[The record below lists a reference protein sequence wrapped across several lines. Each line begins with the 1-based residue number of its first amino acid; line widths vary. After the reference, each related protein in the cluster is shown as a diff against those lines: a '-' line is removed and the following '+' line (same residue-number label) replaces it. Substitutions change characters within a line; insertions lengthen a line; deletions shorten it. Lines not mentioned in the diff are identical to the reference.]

1 MKEKKLFFIVL
12 LITLFAQVYFYPF
25 QSDLKLSIGVI
36 IFNFVILSREDIEEI
51 TLGVLCG
58 IGVLLVRTIINVLI
72 FKSEI
77 YQGMIFNFP
86 SFLYYLIL
94 GILIKATKIRQHKDN
109 IIYSFLLLAILD
121 SLSNIFEALIRRN
134 VSIKVLKVIVLAA
147 IIRSLIVYLLSL
159 AHKKEKLYI
168 LKKEHQERYTQ
179 LNLLMSN
186 IQSELFYLKKSM
198 KDIEKVM
205 GESYSLY
212 QEYSNEEK
220 LKEKTLNIAREV
232 HEIKKDYHRVT
243 GGLEDLIN
251 SVENQEVMTL
261 STVFTII
268 KDNTNRYINANRL
281 SVKLQFSF
289 EKDFEIIPYYS
300 LFAILNNLIINS
312 IEACEDNCNIDVIEQ
327 ESDGNIYIK
336 VVDNGRGIEEEVLPY
351 IFNPGFTTK
360 FQEETGAS
368 STGIGLAHVKNII
381 ENLKGAI
388 SVESKLQE
396 GTTFLVRIP
405 KNSLSR

>member
-36 IFNFVILSREDIEEI
+36 IFNFVILTREDIEEI
-51 TLGVLCG
+51 TLGVFCG
-58 IGVLLVRTIINVLI
+58 IGVLFVRTIISVLL
-72 FKSEI
+72 FKAEI
-77 YQGMIFNFP
+77 YQGLIFNFP

-94 GILIKATKIRQHKDN
+94 GTLIKATKIRQHKEN
-109 IIYSFLLLAILD
+109 IIYSFLLLATLD

-134 VSIKVLKVIVLAA
+134 ISIKVLKVIVLAA

-168 LKKEHQERYTQ
+168 LKKEHQERYSQ

-186 IQSELFYLKKSM
+186 IQSEMFYLKKSM

-212 QEYSNEEK
+212 EEYSHEEK

-243 GGLEDLIN
+243 SGLEDLIN

-268 KDNTNRYINANRL
+268 RDNTTRYINANGL
-281 SVKLQFSF
+281 QVKLHFSF
-289 EKDFEIIPYYS
+289 EQNFEIIPYYS

-327 ESDGNIYIK
+327 ERDGNIYIK

-360 FQEETGAS
+360 FQEETGTS

>member
-109 IIYSFLLLAILD
+109 ISYSFLLLATLD
-121 SLSNIFEALIRRN
+121 SLSNILEALIRRN

-243 GGLEDLIN
+243 SGLEDLIN

-268 KDNTNRYINANRL
+268 KDNTTRYINANEL
-281 SVKLQFSF
+281 QVKLHFSF
-289 EKDFEIIPYYS
+289 EQDFEIIPYYS

-312 IEACEDNCNIDVIEQ
+312 IEACEDKCNIDVIEQ
-327 ESDGNIYIK
+327 ERDGNIYIK

-381 ENLKGAI
+381 ENLRGEV